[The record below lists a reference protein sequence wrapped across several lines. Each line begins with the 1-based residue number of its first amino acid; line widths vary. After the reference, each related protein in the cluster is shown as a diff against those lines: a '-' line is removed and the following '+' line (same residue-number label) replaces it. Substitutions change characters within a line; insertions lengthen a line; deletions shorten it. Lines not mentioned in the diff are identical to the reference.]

1 VSLLR
6 TVRNLARRFNL
17 FDSAHSDP
25 HERKTHLRICQV
37 EELET
42 RRAMAVA
49 PIHLGSVYYEE
60 ASGDDSAPDVIH
72 ITFNGGAPGTQLA
85 QLKIDTDKAGDGL
98 SIGDMFWDISAGG
111 KGSFNHVPLT
121 IVSSNG
127 FVVNSI
133 TLTDG
138 GTTMLIDATGWDAG
152 ETLVISLDV
161 DEQGFGNSTTAVAEG
176 GEWEGTIM
184 TGTFVSPNYET
195 ITGSAIYFD
204 YYDDEFAAAAGTAGS
219 ALNLPPDN
227 YNPPDVVNR
236 EDRTAGAVLVMQQ
249 IPKPIMLSGVVYHD
263 RNQTV
268 TQEAGEEGIAGVS
281 LTLELW
287 NGTTYVS
294 TGKTA
299 VTDAN
304 GAYKFNGLLPGKYRV
319 VETQPSGWFST
330 GSKAGT
336 VNGVTRGTT
345 SGPDA
350 LLEIT
355 LDGGETSFRND
366 FGEILPAK
374 ISGHVHADPDGDC
387 IVGPNDI
394 LLAGVKM
401 ELWNAQGVV
410 IATTFT
416 NAQGYYEFTGLVP
429 GTYSVHEIQPAGYYD
444 LGNHAGS
451 VGGTVIGDLITQ
463 IVLQSGT
470 DAVNYDFCEAL
481 PGEISGRVWADP
493 QGDCNWSTGGIPL
506 SGVTIELLDANNN
519 VIRTTTTDV
528 NGQYKFTDLAP
539 GTYGVRETQPAGYFQ
554 GGTHVG
560 SVGGVKGSD
569 LVTQIII
576 NSNDKGVNYDFCEN
590 LPASLSGRVWADPQ
604 GDCNWETGG
613 IPLQGVIIQL
623 FDAGGTLITTTL
635 TDANGEYKFENLAP
649 GTYTV
654 HEVQPNGYYNG
665 GTHVGS
671 AGGVKGNDTIS
682 EIVLGSSVDAVRYDF
697 CENIPASL
705 SGKVWADAN
714 GDCIFQVGEVLLQ
727 GVKIELLS
735 ATGTVVATTFTN
747 ANGEYSFTN
756 LAPGEYQVR
765 ETQPLGYFDSGEM
778 AGSHGGVILTNDLI
792 SQILLK
798 SGDDAVHYDFC
809 EELPAQ
815 ISGKVWADPQG
826 DCNYETG
833 GILLSGVR
841 IDLLDANGNVIAT
854 TTTDANGHYEFTNLR
869 SGIYGIREHQPAG
882 YYNAGTHVG
891 SAGGVQG
898 SDLVTAIVLGAG
910 VDAINYDF
918 CENIPA
924 SIAGRVWVEVDMNC
938 IYNAGEQLLAG
949 VRVDL
954 LDENGFVISTA
965 FTDAQ
970 GAYKFVN
977 LQPGKIYAVRETQP
991 QNYFQGG
998 TMVGSSGGVVPFDD
1012 NIKQIVLDSGEAAVD
1027 YDFCEIPQSKL
1038 SGYVF
1043 QDGPAVVI
1051 PYGTDPDIYATKTG
1065 IRGAGSIP
1073 IAGVRILLGD
1083 INGNP
1088 IYDEFGQP
1096 RIAYTDANG
1105 YYEFTGLRDGLYTVR
1120 QIQPDD
1126 YIDSIDRAGT
1136 TSGFPI
1142 NLNIDPGS
1150 VPLFVLADILVPHN
1164 NDFIARINVPI
1175 GGASAE
1181 NNFSEIKVV
1190 NLPPENPPPVIPP
1203 PPNNIPN
1210 QPYTPP
1216 GPGNPLTFKNI
1227 LPYISSVIN
1236 RLYIDGTGVVGN
1248 TWHLSVI
1255 DAGHP
1260 RTDRPDEAQFSMVS
1274 MLNLNTWKGV
1284 SMDSTQWTLATR
1296 DGQVISTPIF
1306 GNNFGIPVPGDYNGD
1321 GISEIAVF
1329 IKGEW
1334 FIDLNG
1340 NGKWDSDDLWAKL
1353 GTDEDLPVVGDW
1365 DGDGKDDIGI
1375 YGPAWPRDPEAI
1387 QREPGLPI
1395 VTNPNTGKSKNMPP
1409 LPEEATLG
1417 KRALKRTMTGKMR
1430 ADFIDHVF
1438 NYGTAGDQ
1446 PVAGDWTGQGSDA
1459 IGIFRNGAW
1468 HLDVNGDGKFTDADL
1483 SFTYGQAGDKGVV
1496 GDWDG
1501 DGVDDLGV
1509 YRDGT
1514 FILDTN
1520 NNHQLDADD
1529 LRVTPANGA
1538 RGIPVAGD
1546 WDGDGRD
1553 EVGVMEV
1560 GKEVPTKAMD
1570 R

>member
-1 VSLLR
+1 VSLLS
-6 TVRNLARRFNL
+6 TVRNLARRFYL
-17 FDSAHSDP
+17 LHDAHRDP
-25 HERKTHLRICQV
+25 HERKTNLRICQV

-60 ASGDDSAPDVIH
+60 ASGDDSAPDVIN

-98 SIGDMFWDISAGG
+98 TIGDMFWDISAGG
-111 KGSFNHVPLT
+111 KGTFNHVPLT

-152 ETLVISLDV
+152 ESLVISLDV
-161 DEQGFGNSTTAVAEG
+161 DEQGFINSTAVAEG

-195 ITGSAIYFD
+195 ISGSAIYYD
-204 YYDDEFAAAAGTAGS
+204 YYDAAFATAAGQAGS
-219 ALNLPPDN
+219 TLNLPPDT
-227 YNPPDVVNR
+227 YMPPDNVNR

-268 TQEAGEEGIAGVS
+268 MQDAGEEGIAGVTLS
-281 LTLELW
+281 LEEW

-336 VNGVTRGTT
+336 VNGATRGTT

-350 LLEIT
+350 LIEIT
-355 LDGGETSFRND
+355 LDGGETSIRND

-374 ISGHVHADPDGDC
+374 ISGHVWADPEGDC
-387 IVGPNDI
+387 IIGPNEI
-394 LLAGVKM
+394 FLGGVKM
-401 ELWNAQGVV
+401 ELRNANGIVV
-410 IATTFT
+410 GTTFT
-416 NAQGYYEFTGLVP
+416 NAQGFYEFTGLVP
-429 GTYSVHEIQPAGYYD
+429 GTYSVFETQPTGYYQ
-444 LGNHAGS
+444 LGNMAGS
-451 VGGTVIGDLITQ
+451 VGGTVVGDLISQ
-463 IVLQSGT
+463 VVLQSGT

-481 PGEISGRVWADP
+481 PGELSGRVWADP
-493 QGDCNWSTGGIPL
+493 QGDCDWSTGGIPL
-506 SGVTIELLDANNN
+506 SGVVIELLDSNNN

-539 GTYGVRETQPAGYFQ
+539 GTYGVREIQPVGYFQ
-554 GGTHVG
+554 GAAHVG
-560 SVGGVKGSD
+560 SVGGVKGTD
-569 LVTQIII
+569 IVTQILIG
-576 NSNDKGVNYDFCEN
+576 SNTSGINYDFCEN

-613 IPLQGVIIQL
+613 IPLQGVIIHL
-623 FDAGGTLITTTL
+623 YDSTGTIIDTTL
-635 TDANGEYKFENLAP
+635 TDVNGEYKFDNLAP
-649 GTYTV
+649 GTYSV
-654 HEVQPNGYYNG
+654 QEVQPNGYYNG

-671 AGGVKGNDTIS
+671 AGGVKGNDIVS
-682 EIVLGSSVDAVRYDF
+682 QIVLGSSVDAIRYDF

-714 GDCIFQVGEVLLQ
+714 GDCIFQVGEVLLS
-727 GVKIELLS
+727 GVKMELLTP
-735 ATGTVVATTFTN
+735 TGIVVATTYTD
-747 ANGEYSFTN
+747 ANGLYQFTN

-765 ETQPLGYFDSGEM
+765 ETQPVGYFDSGEM

-792 SQILLK
+792 SQVLLK
-798 SGDDAVHYDFC
+798 SGDNAVNYDFC

-815 ISGKVWADPQG
+815 LSGKVWADPQG

-833 GILLSGVR
+833 GILLKGVV
-841 IDLLDANGNVIAT
+841 IELLDGNGNVIAT
-854 TTTDANGHYEFTNLR
+854 TTTDDNGHYEFTNLR
-869 SGIYGIREHQPAG
+869 SGTYGIREQQPAG
-882 YYNAGTHVG
+882 YYQGGTHVG
-891 SAGGVQG
+891 SLGGVKG
-898 SDLVTAIVLGAG
+898 SDLVTSILLGAG
-910 VDAINYDF
+910 ENGVNYDF

-924 SIAGRVWVEVDMNC
+924 SLAGRVWVEVDMNC
-938 IYNAGEQLLAG
+938 VYDPGETLLAG

-954 LDENGFVISTA
+954 LDENGVVISTTY
-965 FTDAQ
+965 TDAN
-970 GAYKFVN
+970 GAYNFVN

-991 QNYFQGG
+991 LNYFQGG
-998 TMVGSSGGVVPFDD
+998 TMAGSSGGVVPFDD
-1012 NIKQIVLDSGEAAVD
+1012 NIKQITLDSGENAVN
-1027 YDFCEIPQSKL
+1027 YDFCEVPPSKL

-1051 PYGTDPDIYATKTG
+1051 PPGTNPDIYATKTG

-1073 IAGVRILLGD
+1073 IAGVRMLLGD
-1083 INGNP
+1083 INGHP
-1088 IYDEFGQP
+1088 IYDQFGNP
-1096 RIAYTDANG
+1096 RITYTDANG
-1105 YYEFTGLRDGLYTVR
+1105 YYEFDGLEAGLYTVR
-1120 QIQPDD
+1120 QIQPTD
-1126 YIDSIDRAGT
+1126 YIDSIDTAGT
-1136 TSGFPI
+1136 TSGFAI
-1142 NLNIDPGS
+1142 NLNIFPSS
-1150 VPLFVLADILVPHN
+1150 VPLFVLADLQVDPN
-1164 NDFIARINVPI
+1164 NDMIARINVPI
-1175 GGASAE
+1175 GGASTE
-1181 NNFSEIKVV
+1181 NNFSEIKV
-1190 NLPPENPPPVIPP
+1190 ETRIIPP
-1203 PPNNIPN
+1203 PPVTYYPP
-1210 QPYTPP
+1210 QAFTPP
-1216 GPGNPLTFKNI
+1216 GPGTPLDFANL
-1227 LPYISSVIN
+1227 LPYLSPAALN
-1236 RLYIDGTGVVGN
+1236 RLYIDGTRVVGN

-1255 DAGHP
+1255 DAGYP
-1260 RTDRPDEAQFSMVS
+1260 RTDRPDEAQLSMVS

-1284 SMDSTQWTLATR
+1284 SMESTQWTLATR
-1296 DGQVISTPIF
+1296 DGQVVSTPIF
-1306 GNNFGIPVPGDYNGD
+1306 GNQYGIPVPGDYNGD
-1321 GISEIAVF
+1321 GTSEIAVF

-1334 FIDLNG
+1334 FVDLNG

-1430 ADFIDHVF
+1430 ADLIDHVF
-1438 NYGTAGDQ
+1438 NYGVAGDQ

-1459 IGIFRNGAW
+1459 IGVFRNGAW
-1468 HLDVNGDGKFTDADL
+1468 HLDVNGDGKFDENDL
-1483 SFTYGQAGDKGVV
+1483 AFDFGQKGDKGVV
-1496 GDWDG
+1496 GDWNG

-1520 NNHQLDADD
+1520 GNQQLDADD

-1546 WDGDGRD
+1546 WDGDGID

-1560 GKEVPTKAMD
+1560 AKTVPAKSAD